1 MSEGSVHD
9 PSKTTTNLLT
19 DDRDRVLHP
28 ILFAGGD
35 AWLYDWSARQADD
48 GRPGADQPWH
58 NVWHARQDGEGRY
71 NSLRTRRG

>member
-9 PSKTTTNLLT
+9 PSKTTKNLLT

-48 GRPGADQPWH
+48 GRPGAD
-58 NVWHARQDGEGRY
+58 
-71 NSLRTRRG
+71 